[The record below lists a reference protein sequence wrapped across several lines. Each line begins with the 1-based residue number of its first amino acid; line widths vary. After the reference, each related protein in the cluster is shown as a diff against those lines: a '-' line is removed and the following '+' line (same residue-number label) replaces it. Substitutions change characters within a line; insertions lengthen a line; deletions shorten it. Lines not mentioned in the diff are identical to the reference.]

1 MQSQEISEL
10 LKSCYY
16 HYYYHGVIKKNYY
29 YHGTGI
35 SIRTLKRRVRHSS
48 LRRKQIPFNKN
59 IVRGIIEREMGP
71 GPIKGYKSIHHTLK
85 QSYGAHV
92 PKDNLM
98 QILKKINLNETEER
112 KWKKLRR

>member
-1 MQSQEISEL
+1 M
-10 LKSCYY
+10 
-16 HYYYHGVIKKNYY
+16 
-29 YHGTGI
+29 
-35 SIRTLKRRVRHSS
+35 
-48 LRRKQIPFNKN
+48 RKQIPFNKN

-71 GPIKGYKSIHHTLK
+71 DPIKGYKSIHHTLQ

-98 QILKKINLNETEER
+98 QILKKINLSETEER